1 LVIYEIVVYDRVLS
15 DAEVKQV
22 TATLAIRYFAP
33 VP

>member
-15 DAEVKQV
+15 DAEVKRV
-22 TATLAIRYFAP
+22 TAALVIRYFAP